1 MAGERKT
8 GGKGIMKA
16 HGLPLFETIV
26 RIAIAAVFLW
36 SGSAKLVHP
45 GAFADRLEGFQLLP
59 WPWLVTMVAVTLPVL
74 EIMLAILLWI
84 GPWRRAALLL
94 CAAMGLLF
102 CGVLL
107 SAQLRGLTADCG
119 CFGAGEVTPLTL
131 PPFSLLPPR
140 LPMPSSQN
148 QWNRPS
154 PISSNQRHH
163 DSPTARITDG
173 TRPPQRWTRGI
184 ALVA

>member
-1 MAGERKT
+1 MAGERKA

-45 GAFADRLEGFQLLP
+45 GVFAERLEGFQLLP
-59 WPWLVTMVAVTLPVL
+59 WPWLVTLVTVTLPVL

-119 CFGAGEVTPLTL
+119 CFGAGEITPLTL
-131 PPFSLLPPR
+131 PLAIARATLLTAAAAAAYAILAKSMEPPVTHF
-140 LPMPSSQN
+140 Q
-148 QWNRPS
+148 QT
-154 PISSNQRHH
+154 
-163 DSPTARITDG
+163 PT
-173 TRPPQRWTRGI
+173 P
-184 ALVA
+184 

>member
-36 SGSAKLVHP
+36 SGSAKMVHP
-45 GAFADRLEGFQLLP
+45 GAFAERLEGFQLLP
-59 WPWLVTMVAVTLPVL
+59 WPWLVTLVAVTLPVL

-131 PPFSLLPPR
+131 PLAIARATLLTAAAAAAYAILAKSMEPPVTHF
-140 LPMPSSQN
+140 Q
-148 QWNRPS
+148 QT
-154 PISSNQRHH
+154 
-163 DSPTARITDG
+163 PT
-173 TRPPQRWTRGI
+173 P
-184 ALVA
+184 